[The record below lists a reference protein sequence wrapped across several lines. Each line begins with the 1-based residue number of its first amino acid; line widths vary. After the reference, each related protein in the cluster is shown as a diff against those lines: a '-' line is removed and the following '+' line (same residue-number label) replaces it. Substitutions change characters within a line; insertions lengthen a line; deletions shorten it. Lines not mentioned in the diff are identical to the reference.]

1 MVCRDARLTSP
12 QIQHVRV
19 VLHKFGDIFYPR
31 RYAQMIDVRSFTT
44 FCKRR
49 ARESTLHVLAEQYA
63 WLKKHCLERKAPE
76 ASVDEQVSE
85 QGNGAATANT
95 TGSATAAAAN

>member
-1 MVCRDARLTSP
+1 
-12 QIQHVRV
+12 
-19 VLHKFGDIFYPR
+19 
-31 RYAQMIDVRSFTT
+31 MIDVRFLST
-44 FCKRR
+44 FRERR

-76 ASVDEQVSE
+76 ASVDEQVSSE
-85 QGNGAATANT
+85 GNGAATAST